1 MKQTARIHADLTAIL
16 AELPP
21 ESVQALEQFA
31 RFLREQARRGQ
42 PATARRQKGKQQP
55 YLYPTIAVP
64 ASSVEKWIGLFPG
77 EGYEGDA
84 LEDSEALYDD
94 A

>member
-1 MKQTARIHADLTAIL
+1 MKQTTRFHADLTAIL

-42 PATARRQKGKQQP
+42 RTALQQQQGKQHP
-55 YLYPTIAVP
+55 YLHPTVAAP
-64 ASSVEKWIGLFPG
+64 ASSLSKWIGLLPI
-77 EGYEGDA
+77 GYESDA
-84 LEDSEALYDD
+84 LEDSEAL
-94 A
+94 